1 MSWKSIVRRVAGLAG
16 QHLSPI
22 ALLPERTLLG
32 LIHSDV
38 DLVLDVGANVGQF
51 AADIRR
57 SFPSAHIVSFEPTP
71 HAFAQLKEVAALDGR
86 HAAFNCALG
95 ATEGALEMNVH
106 TDHTPSSSLLAATA
120 KSVELFPETARQ
132 AKVTVAVHRL
142 DDMNREHQWPV
153 SHRTLLKLDV
163 QGYEEH
169 VLAGATETLARVG
182 ACVAEVCLEP
192 LYDGQG
198 TFHGIA
204 QRCHD
209 AGLSYAGNL
218 SQVYGPDGRVQYLDA
233 LFVRPGVLRA

>member
-1 MSWKSIVRRVAGLAG
+1 MFG
-16 QHLSPI
+16 QHLSPL

-32 LIHSDV
+32 LAQSDI
-38 DLVLDVGANVGQF
+38 DLILDVGANVGQF
-51 AADIRR
+51 AADVRR
-57 SFPSAHIVSFEPTP
+57 VLPRADIISFEPTP
-71 HAFAQLKEVAALDGR
+71 DAFAELEKVAVRARG
-86 HAAFNCALG
+86 HTAFNCALG
-95 ATEGALEMNVH
+95 AEEGALEMNVH
-106 TDHTPSSSLLAATA
+106 TDHTPSSSLLAATV

-132 AKVTVAVHRL
+132 SKVPVAVRRL
-142 DDMNREHQWPV
+142 DDMVREHQWPV
-153 SHRTLLKLDV
+153 SRKTLLKLDV

-169 VLAGATETLARVG
+169 VLAGATDTLGRVG

-218 SQVYGPDGRVQYLDA
+218 AQVYGPDGRVQYLDA
-233 LFVRPGVLRA
+233 LFVRAGVLPA